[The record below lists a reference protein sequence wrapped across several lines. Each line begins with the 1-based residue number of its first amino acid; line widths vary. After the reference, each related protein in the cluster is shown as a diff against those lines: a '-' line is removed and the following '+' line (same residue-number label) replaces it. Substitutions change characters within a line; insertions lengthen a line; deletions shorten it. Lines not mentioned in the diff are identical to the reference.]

1 MKMKNKHHF
10 EDDFENI
17 INENIKDN
25 LKDIND
31 WIKEMTK
38 GKIMIVKL
46 DLDDKDWAVLKE
58 LAKIEGKSIQ
68 EFTNDAVRDYLRKKS
83 PV

>member
-1 MKMKNKHHF
+1 MKKNHH
-10 EDDFENI
+10 DFEENFEKI

-31 WIKEMTK
+31 WMKDMSN
-38 GKIMIVKL
+38 GKIMIIKL
-46 DLDDKDWAVLKE
+46 DLDDKDWAILKE